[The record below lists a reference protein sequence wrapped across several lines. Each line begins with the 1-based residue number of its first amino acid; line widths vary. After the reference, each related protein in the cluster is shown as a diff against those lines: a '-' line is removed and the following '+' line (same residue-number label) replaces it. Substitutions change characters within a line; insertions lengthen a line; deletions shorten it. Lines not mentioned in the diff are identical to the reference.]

1 MRKRLTYLACP
12 YSHKDRYMMV
22 ARHLLVNRFAAKLM
36 AEGHFVFSP
45 ISHTHPIADEKGLP
59 RGWQFWECYD
69 KTMIG
74 CCDDLLVLTLP
85 GWETSTGVQ
94 AEIQIAQDMG
104 IPIDYAQYELT
115 PTIDQMVER
124 AKALEEFHKART
136 SPNIRLVEGNSLPF
150 GAPSFSS
157 AYDSQGVCVS
167 PTDVTAQRFGL
178 LHGV

>member
-12 YSHKDRYMMV
+12 YSHKERYMMV

-45 ISHTHPIADEKGLP
+45 ISHTHPIADEQNLP
-59 RGWQFWECYD
+59 RGWEFWECYD

-74 CCDDLLVLTLP
+74 CCDDLLVLCLP

-94 AEIQIAQDMG
+94 AEIKIAEDMG

-115 PTIDQMVER
+115 PTIEEMVDR
-124 AKALEEFHKART
+124 AKALEEFKQAR
-136 SPNIRLVEGNSLPF
+136 SGPNIRIVGADSPPGNTESV
-150 GAPSFSS
+150 SSTFSE
-157 AYDSQGVCVS
+157 GVCVS
-167 PTDVTAQRFGL
+167 PTNVTTVWSGL